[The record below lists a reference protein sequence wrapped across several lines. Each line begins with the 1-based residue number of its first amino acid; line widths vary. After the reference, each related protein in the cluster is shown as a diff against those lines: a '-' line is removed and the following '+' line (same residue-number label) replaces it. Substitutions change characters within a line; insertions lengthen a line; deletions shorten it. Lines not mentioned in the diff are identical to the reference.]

1 MGTKNIFF
9 LELLEWFD
17 QTGQEMV
24 HRLPAEGSG
33 EIKWGAQLIARES
46 QTGVFFYNGK
56 AVHVFGP
63 GRHTLKTGNIPVL
76 NKILGV
82 PWGLNSPLRAEAYFV
97 NMKIFPNLTWGTRE
111 PVAFKDS
118 KLGLVRLRAYGMFNI
133 RVIQPLL
140 FINALIGTIPSM
152 STGDIEEY
160 LSRVIVSRLN
170 DFMGSNLDTILDLP
184 GRYETWADA
193 LRQNIQDEFRHFGLA
208 LTDLFI
214 NSITPPPEVQQAI
227 DDRSKL
233 GLFDDL
239 SRLMQLKAAMSIEKA
254 AENQGSAGEGM
265 GMSMGL
271 MMPAMMN
278 QFMQGSQNTHT
289 QTTGNAG
296 TQQCPDCS
304 HTIPTDASFCPY
316 CGHQIMVVDQCKK
329 CGKNLAANTRFCPS
343 CGTRVEQ
350 KSSTTF
356 CPSCGVENLQN
367 ARFCNGCGEK
377 L

>member
-1 MGTKNIFF
+1 MGADNVFF

-17 QTGQEMV
+17 ATGQEMV
-24 HRLPAEGSG
+24 HRLPAQGSG

-76 NKILGV
+76 NKILGI
-82 PWGLNSPLRAEAYFV
+82 PWGMNSPLRAEAYFV
-97 NMKIFPNLTWGTRE
+97 NMKVFPNLKWGTRD

-118 KLGLVRLRAYGMFNI
+118 EMGLVRLRAHGMFNI

-140 FINALIGTIPSM
+140 FINSLIGTVPTL
-152 STGDIEEY
+152 STEDIEEY

-170 DFMGSNLDTILDLP
+170 DFMGANLDTILNLP
-184 GRYETWADA
+184 GQYESWARG
-193 LRQNIQDEFRHFGLA
+193 LQENIQDEFKHFGLA

-214 NSITPPPEVQQAI
+214 NAITPPPEVQQAI

-233 GLFDDL
+233 GLFDDM
-239 SRLMQLKAAMSIEKA
+239 SRLMQLKAAMSMEKA

-278 QFMQGSQNTHT
+278 QFMQSTPQQTSPSAAT
-289 QTTGNAG
+289 QT
-296 TQQCPDCS
+296 CPDCN
-304 HTIPTDASFCPY
+304 HQIPTDASFCPY
-316 CGHQIMVVDQCKK
+316 CGHHIMVVDQCRN
-329 CGKNLAANTRFCPS
+329 CGKNLAANAKFCPNCGTRVEKETGKRFCPS
-343 CGTRVEQ
+343 CGA
-350 KSSTTF
+350 
-356 CPSCGVENLQN
+356 ENLPHAN
-367 ARFCNGCGEK
+367 FCNSCGEK